1 MYDDRKEDTQ
11 TQISAHAV
19 GSDDYHARDFGN
31 VRPEMQHGDT
41 RLLIKNGQVGKLYA
55 CSDLSIPGSVRS
67 FDNRAMD
74 RDETEQR
81 G

>member
-1 MYDDRKEDTQ
+1 
-11 TQISAHAV
+11 
-19 GSDDYHARDFGN
+19 
-31 VRPEMQHGDT
+31 
-41 RLLIKNGQVGKLYA
+41 LIKNGQVGKLYA